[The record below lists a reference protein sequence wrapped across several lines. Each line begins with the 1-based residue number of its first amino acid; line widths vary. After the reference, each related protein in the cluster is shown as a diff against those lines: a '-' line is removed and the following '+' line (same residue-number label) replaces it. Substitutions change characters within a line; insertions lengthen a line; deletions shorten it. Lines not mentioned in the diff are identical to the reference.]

1 MKFYDFVQQNRLL
14 LCFSSG
20 LLSTLVFSTTYF
32 WVSSIVVGV
41 CALLFTKRF
50 TTFVGV
56 TLGLLV
62 GACHFLNFVEVAP
75 NSHCSREPF
84 EFIAEV
90 TDFPVSLIGKSGD
103 ALSLLTFRLLK
114 ADAGDDCHS
123 LNTASGIAVE
133 SGDQNFILPGDLVTG
148 KARLEHPDYRWT
160 KGSLPRNVRNW
171 SEGIDAQLKIESID
185 QVQRGEGAFL
195 FSHRASLASFI
206 SATAASERAVRHLQ
220 ALVLGRQGSLQ
231 EADWQTLRSFGMTH
245 AFVVSGLHLSL
256 VAFWIHLLT
265 SGITRL
271 LSVSAALPIRI
282 FAAVGVCSVSYV
294 YVVLTGASLPAERA
308 LLMIS
313 IALFGRITLWSVDP
327 LNVVVATGTLLLAVN
342 PFSALTP
349 GFWLSLMLTGTIVAF
364 VSRPISSRLSSWLT
378 LHVLIVAVSSVL
390 TLLFFSQITWAG
402 FFANISLVP
411 LLTLIALP
419 LGLIGL
425 TLMSVGLELGSYVLS
440 ASSLCIELLLK
451 GMDYAVSLA
460 GDGMLQAVW
469 LHPGIFI
476 MTLLAWL
483 TFQCRGAVRVCLT
496 CCLFFI
502 FSSASPDTNRVYL
515 QVTDVGQGTAVVIR
529 SGNAVMLYDT
539 GGERFTGRPV
549 IERGLIRWLR
559 QNGISAI
566 DLLIVSHGDTDHA
579 GGLTEIGKNFD
590 VQRHYGFGGNAC
602 VPGKEISLGQDI
614 QIQFLAGTGHRPGSS
629 NDDSCVI
636 SLTIFQ
642 SNILL
647 PGDVSRSV
655 ELDLLAF
662 RQLAAPL
669 TLLIAAHHGSNT
681 SSGAHFIDQVAP
693 AHTVFTTEYGHQF
706 GHPHPAVRER
716 FRRRGVTLWDTGV
729 RAGIDFDFLPNNRL
743 SVSPIRTSLTPYW
756 ASGPPLN

>member
-1 MKFYDFVQQNRLL
+1 VKFYDFVQLNRLL
-14 LCFSSG
+14 LCFSAG
-20 LLSTLVFSTTYF
+20 LLSTLLFSETYF
-32 WVSSIVVGV
+32 WVSSIAIGSS
-41 CALLFTKRF
+41 ALFFTHKL
-50 TTFVGV
+50 TSFVGLS
-56 TLGLLV
+56 LGLSV
-62 GACHFLNFVEVAP
+62 GAYHFLNFVEVAP
-75 NSHCSREPF
+75 DNHCFQEAF
-84 EFIAEV
+84 KFTGEV
-90 TDFPVSLIGKSGD
+90 SDFPVSLMGKSGD
-103 ALSLLTFRLLK
+103 VISLLTLQIIETT
-114 ADAGDDCHS
+114 AADDCPS
-123 LNTASGIAVE
+123 MRTITAVVVDPD
-133 SGDQNFILPGDLVTG
+133 DQQYLLPGDVVAG
-148 KARLEHPDYRWT
+148 HARLNRPDYRWMR
-160 KGSLPRNVRNW
+160 GSLPRNIQSW
-171 SEGIDAQLKIESID
+171 SEGIEAQLTIQSID
-185 QVQRGEGAFL
+185 KIKHGEGAL
-195 FSHRASLASFI
+195 LSAIRVSLADFI
-206 SATAASERAVRHLQ
+206 HGNATSERAMRHLSG
-220 ALVLGRQGSLQ
+220 LLLGRQDALQ
-231 EADWQTLRSFGMTH
+231 EEDWLNLRTFGMTH
-245 AFVVSGLHLSL
+245 AFVVSGLHLGL
-256 VAFWIHLLT
+256 VALWMRILV

-271 LSVSAALPIRI
+271 LATSAVVTLRLLQV
-282 FAAVGVCSVSYV
+282 VGVCIVSYV

-313 IALFGRITLWSVDP
+313 IALFARTVLWSVEP
-327 LNVVVATGTLLLAVN
+327 LSIVMATGAILLAIN
-342 PFSALTP
+342 PLSALTP
-349 GFWLSLMLTGTIVAF
+349 GFWLSLVLTGVIIAF
-364 VSRPISSRLSSWLT
+364 VSRPVSGKLRSWLI
-378 LHVLIVAVSSVL
+378 LHSLIVAVSSVL
-390 TLLFFSQITWAG
+390 TLMFFSQITWAG
-402 FFANISLVP
+402 FFANVFLVP

-425 TLMSVGLELGSYVLS
+425 SLMSVGLELGGYFLS
-440 ASSLCIELLLK
+440 ASSLCLELLLK
-451 GMDYAVSLA
+451 GMDYVVSVA

-476 MTLLAWL
+476 IALIAWL
-483 TFQCRGAVRVCLT
+483 TFQFPRTIRMCFG
-496 CCLFFI
+496 CCLFFT
-502 FSSASPDTNRVYL
+502 FSSTSPDSNRVYL

-539 GGERFTGRPV
+539 GGESFTGRPV
-549 IERGLIRWLR
+549 IERGFVRWLR

-566 DLLIVSHGDTDHA
+566 DLLIVSHGDTDHS
-579 GGLTEIGKNFD
+579 GGLTEIGKYFD
-590 VQRHYGFGGNAC
+590 VQRHYGFAGNAC
-602 VPGKEISLGQDI
+602 VPGKEISLGQDVH
-614 QIQFLAGTGHRPGSS
+614 IQFLAGTGHRLDSS

-729 RAGIDFDFLPNNRL
+729 RAGIDFEFLPNNRL
-743 SVSPIRTSLTPYW
+743 SVSPMRTSLTPYW

>member
-1 MKFYDFVQQNRLL
+1 MKFYDFVQQNKLL

-20 LLSTLVFSTTYF
+20 LLPILVFSTTYF
-32 WVSSIVVGV
+32 WGSSIVVGV
-41 CALLFTKRF
+41 CALLFTKSF

-90 TDFPVSLIGKSGD
+90 TDFPVSLVGKSGD

-114 ADAGDDCHS
+114 ADAGDDCHF
-123 LNTASGIAVE
+123 LNRASGIAIE

-185 QVQRGEGAFL
+185 QVQRGEGGL
-195 FSHRASLASFI
+195 LYSLRASL
-206 SATAASERAVRHLQ
+206 SAFVSTTAASERVVRHLH
-220 ALVLGRQGSLQ
+220 ASVLGRQDSLQ
-231 EADWQTLRSFGMTH
+231 EADWQTLRSLGMTH
-245 AFVVSGLHLSL
+245 ALVVSGLHLSL

-271 LSVSAALPIRI
+271 LSVSAAFPIRL

-327 LNVVVATGTLLLAVN
+327 LSVVVATGTILLATN

-364 VSRPISSRLSSWLT
+364 VSRPTSSRLSSWLA
-378 LHVLIVAVSSVL
+378 LHLLITAVSYVL

-402 FFANISLVP
+402 FFANIFLVP

-425 TLMSVGLELGSYVLS
+425 SLMSVGLELGGYVLS
-440 ASSLCIELLLK
+440 ASSLCLEVLLR
-451 GMDYAVSLA
+451 GMDYVVSLT
-460 GDGMLQAVW
+460 GDGILQAVW

-476 MTLLAWL
+476 IALLVWL
-483 TFQCRGAVRVCLT
+483 TFQFRGEIRLCLS
-496 CCLFFI
+496 CCFFFI
-502 FSSASPDTNRVYL
+502 FSSASPNSSSIYL
-515 QVTDVGQGTAVVIR
+515 QVADVGQGTAVVIK

-539 GGERFTGRPV
+539 GGEGFTGRPV

-566 DLLIVSHGDTDHA
+566 DLLIVSHGDADHA
-579 GGLTEIGKNFD
+579 GGLAEIGKYLD
-590 VQRHYGFGGNAC
+590 VQRHYGFAGNAC
-602 VPGKEISLGQDI
+602 VPGKEISLEQDVH
-614 QIQFLAGTGHRPGSS
+614 IQFLAGTGHRLDSS

-716 FRRRGVTLWDTGV
+716 FRRRGVTPWDTGV
-729 RAGIDFDFLPNNRL
+729 RAGIDFEFLPNNRL
-743 SVSPIRTSLTPYW
+743 SVSPMRTSLIPYW